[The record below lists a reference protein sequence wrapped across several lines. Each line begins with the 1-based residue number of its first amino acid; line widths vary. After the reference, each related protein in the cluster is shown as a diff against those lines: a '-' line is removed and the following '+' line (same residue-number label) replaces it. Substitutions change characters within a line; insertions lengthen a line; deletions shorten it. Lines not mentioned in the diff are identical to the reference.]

1 MLKFDDGGTS
11 PFRRVKYLG
20 EHACPI
26 FESATAQQAKISMG
40 PEHLRL
46 KVEFCFKF
54 SSQVAPPQ
62 AKDGDLVLAC
72 DFDGP

>member
-26 FESATAQQAKISMG
+26 FESATAQQAKDQ
-40 PEHLRL
+40 H
-46 KVEFCFKF
+46 VKF
-54 SSQVAPPQ
+54 DDNAQ
-62 AKDGDLVLAC
+62 ARSLSGTMHCLYN
-72 DFDGP
+72 